1 MKELTV
7 FEELKTK
14 LAEKQTE
21 EEYHSNFKF
30 GAYVITEEEKNYII
44 EREKILF
51 KRFKAYSENLYEIC
65 KALYDVRQKLK
76 KYGDYGEMTF
86 TDWYKFIGLN
96 KDKVSELTKRFE
108 LYMLAP
114 DKKVHIS
121 SLSIPAVKFL
131 TRKAIDVEVR
141 EKILELELK
150 KVDEMVE
157 IAGAPEVI
165 VEKVEKKEL
174 QPHIKKTCNF
184 FKKRIEKATSLKE
197 LVKEKENISSLI
209 KELKELQKE
218 IEEQEKAR
226 ENENNL
232 QLPTDIVDAE
242 IIEEKPVSHFYKG
255 EDNSIYLIDAND
267 EEEGFCI
274 VRYPNLKSYLDSK
287 NREQTTLITLQKTYD
302 EAHQLLIELANK
314 LNYTPVNI
322 KEETNDF

>member
-1 MKELTV
+1 MADIEIFKQLKNQLT
-7 FEELKTK
+7 EN
-14 LAEKQTE
+14 QNE
-21 EEYHSNFKF
+21 EEYHSDFKF

-44 EREKILF
+44 EKEKILF

-76 KYGDYGEMTF
+76 KYGDYGEVAF

-96 KDKVSELTKRFE
+96 KDKVSELTKRYE

-114 DKKVHIS
+114 DKKAHIS
-121 SLSIPAVKFL
+121 SLSIPVVKLLTKKAV
-131 TRKAIDVEVR
+131 DVEVR

-150 KVDEMVE
+150 KVEDMVE
-157 IAGAPEVI
+157 IIGTPEI
-165 VEKVEKKEL
+165 IEKSKEL

-197 LVKEKENISSLI
+197 LVKEKENISALI

-218 IEEQEKAR
+218 IEQEEKAR

-232 QLPTDIVDAE
+232 QLPTDAE
-242 IIEEKPVSHFYKG
+242 IVEEKIVSHFYKD
-255 EDNSIYLIDAND
+255 EDESIYLIDSCD
-267 EEEGFCI
+267 DGEGFCI

-287 NREQTTLITLQKTYD
+287 NREQTTLITSQKTYD

-314 LNYTPVNI
+314 LNYTPVDI
-322 KEETNDF
+322 KEETNGF

>member
-1 MKELTV
+1 MADIEIFKQLKNQLT
-7 FEELKTK
+7 EN
-14 LAEKQTE
+14 QNE
-21 EEYHSNFKF
+21 EEYHSDFKF

-51 KRFKAYSENLYEIC
+51 KGFKAYSENLYEIC

-86 TDWYKFIGLN
+86 TDWYKFNGLN

-114 DKKVHIS
+114 DKKVYIS

-131 TRKAIDVEVR
+131 TRKAVDVEVR
-141 EKILELELK
+141 EKVLELELK
-150 KVDEMVE
+150 KIEDMVE
-157 IAGAPEVI
+157 IIGTPEI
-165 VEKVEKKEL
+165 IEKPKEL

-197 LVKEKENISSLI
+197 LVKEKENISALI

-218 IEEQEKAR
+218 IEEEEKAR
-226 ENENNL
+226 ESENNL
-232 QLPTDIVDAE
+232 QLYTDAE
-242 IIEEKPVSHFYKG
+242 IIEEKPISHFYKD
-255 EDNSIYLIDAND
+255 EDGSIYLIDSCD
-267 EEEGFCI
+267 DGEGFCI

-287 NREQTTLITLQKTYD
+287 NREQTILITSQKTYD

-314 LNYTPVNI
+314 LNYTPVDI
-322 KEETNDF
+322 KEKTNGF